1 MAMREDGHAG
11 TERQIIERQVTHLSR
26 LVDDL
31 LDVSR
36 ITKGKIQLQRE
47 CVDLR
52 AVLGRAI
59 ELTLPVFERRE
70 HPMELS
76 LPSAPAFV
84 WADMVRLT
92 QVFCNLLTNAAKFT
106 PPEGRVAL
114 RAAVADGAIEVSVQ
128 DSGKGIP
135 QALLPKVFDLFVQGA
150 QPLDRNAGGLGLGLA
165 IVKTLVQMHGG
176 SVTATSEGEGRGS
189 TFSVRLPLATPPAAS
204 ETAALPASHVREPH
218 GGRILI
224 VDDNADA
231 AETLGLM
238 LEASGY
244 EVRTAAD
251 GPAALAHLES
261 FIPALAILDIG
272 LPGMDGYELARHLRD
287 DPRTAGIPL
296 IALTGYGREPDRAR
310 ALANDFQEHLVKPVR
325 PDRLLDAVS
334 QLLDPESRALSV
346 K

>member
-1 MAMREDGHAG
+1 
-11 TERQIIERQVTHLSR
+11 
-26 LVDDL
+26 
-31 LDVSR
+31 
-36 ITKGKIQLQRE
+36 
-47 CVDLR
+47 
-52 AVLGRAI
+52 
-59 ELTLPVFERRE
+59 
-70 HPMELS
+70 
-76 LPSAPAFV
+76 
-84 WADMVRLT
+84 
-92 QVFCNLLTNAAKFT
+92 
-106 PPEGRVAL
+106 
-114 RAAVADGAIEVSVQ
+114 
-128 DSGKGIP
+128 
-135 QALLPKVFDLFVQGA
+135 
-150 QPLDRNAGGLGLGLA
+150 
-165 IVKTLVQMHGG
+165 VKTLVQMHGG

-251 GPAALAHLES
+251 GPAALAHLDN

-287 DPRTAGIPL
+287 DPRTAGIQL

-310 ALANDFQEHLVKPVR
+310 ALANDFQEHLGKPVR